1 MEYSRVKE
9 RSDFTKGIMGW
20 GNATRRHTTRR
31 HTPLSGSGFYNS
43 SLRLDVVLISH
54 SAPSLTDS
62 QRTVVLLQQKGRTHG
77 WVDVGLDEVT
87 RFCDDRDSDDFI

>member
-1 MEYSRVKE
+1 MRCNE
-9 RSDFTKGIMGW
+9 
-20 GNATRRHTTRR
+20 TRR

-87 RFCDDRDSDDFI
+87 RFGDERDSDDFIFSNACCLGRNLSSSLVVMTH